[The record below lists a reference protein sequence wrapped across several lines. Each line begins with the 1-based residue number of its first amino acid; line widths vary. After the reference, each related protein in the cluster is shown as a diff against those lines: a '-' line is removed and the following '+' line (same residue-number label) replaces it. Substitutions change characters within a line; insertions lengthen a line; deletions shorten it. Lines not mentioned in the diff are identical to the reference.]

1 MNEDAWNEL
10 KKTGSGHYKAASIE
24 PIDLLRDLKPHPDL
38 TALQVK
44 ALTDCIKY
52 AYRQLTGGANISD
65 CGKIVH
71 YIEMV
76 KLLASK

>member
-1 MNEDAWNEL
+1 MNEDAWQEL
-10 KKTGSGHYKAASIE
+10 KKTGSGHYKGAAVE
-24 PIDLLRDLKPHPDL
+24 PIDLFRDVKPHPDL

-52 AYRQLTGGANISD
+52 AFRQLTRGANASD
-65 CGKIVH
+65 CDKIAH

-76 KLLASK
+76 KLLADK